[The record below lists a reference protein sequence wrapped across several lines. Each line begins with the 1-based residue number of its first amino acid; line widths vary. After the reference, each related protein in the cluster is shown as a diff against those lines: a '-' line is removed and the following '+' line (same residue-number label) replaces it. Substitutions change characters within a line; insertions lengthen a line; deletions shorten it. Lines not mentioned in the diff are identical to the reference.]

1 MADIAVLTP
10 DEASE
15 GFHTRWP
22 AVLAEITTPLEAA
35 GHHAVGRSW
44 TADLGGFDLVLPL
57 LVWGYHLAGP
67 DWEAATRRW
76 EEAGLAVWNPPSVL
90 RWNGDKAYLERLAQ
104 AGAPVVPTR
113 FAERLSPELMAEA
126 AEAFGTD
133 QLIAKPRVSAG
144 AWRTIRWRPGAGLEG
159 GPTGP
164 AMIQPYLPAIEQAGE
179 VSLIFFAGAFSHAI
193 RKLPQPGDF
202 RVQPEYQ
209 GIISAHQPAADELAA
224 AEAALAGVAEPL
236 LYARVDLVRDLD
248 GRPVLM
254 ELELVEP
261 DLYLRYDPASPA
273 RLAEAVARL
282 L

>member
-22 AVLAEITTPLEAA
+22 AVLAEITAPLEAA

-67 DWEAATRRW
+67 EWEAATRRW

-90 RWNGDKAYLERLAQ
+90 RWNGDKAYLDRLAQ

-159 GPTGP
+159 GPDRAGDDP
-164 AMIQPYLPAIEQAGE
+164 ALPPRHRASGRSFAHLLRRGFQPRDPQAA
-179 VSLIFFAGAFSHAI
+179 SARRL
-193 RKLPQPGDF
+193 

-273 RLAEAVARL
+273 RLADAVARL